1 MTVDLVDHAFL
12 RRLAESAAPE
22 KDSAQPQPSI
32 AACREPPVPR
42 EPLVPDDPVVSALLA
57 EYPEQW
63 ARLAAHVEAAWAA
76 GERVVA
82 VAGRT
87 RGDGVST
94 VVRGLVHVL
103 QQRGAAVS
111 CRDFHAARVGTPLES
126 ADDGRPVL
134 VDGGVWFP
142 PGPVHRGRLVRA
154 AFGCHAAVLVRRASR
169 FPCPAHA
176 AALAALGIRVLGEV
190 VTFADFPMHSALES
204 T

>member
-12 RRLAESAAPE
+12 RRLAASVAPE
-22 KDSAQPQPSI
+22 KSAAQRQRSS
-32 AACREPPVPR
+32 AACRESP
-42 EPLVPDDPVVSALLA
+42 VPDDPVMAALLA
-57 EYPEQW
+57 DYPEQW
-63 ARLAAHVEAAWAA
+63 GRLAGHVEAAWAA
-76 GERVVA
+76 GEQVVA

-94 VVRGLVHVL
+94 VVRGLMRVL
-103 QQRGAAVS
+103 GQRGVAVS
-111 CRDFHAARVGTPLES
+111 CRDSHPACAGEHTES

-142 PGPVHRGRLVRA
+142 PGPVHRGRLARA
-154 AFGCHAAVLVRRASR
+154 AFGCHAAVLVRRAGR
-169 FPCPAHA
+169 LPCPAHV

-190 VTFADFPMHSALES
+190 VTFADSPLHSALES

>member
-12 RRLAESAAPE
+12 SRLAGAVAPASASAPPLPAIE
-22 KDSAQPQPSI
+22 AS
-32 AACREPPVPR
+32 PR
-42 EPLVPDDPVVSALLA
+42 SPVPDDPVVSALLA

-63 ARLAAHVEAAWAA
+63 GRLARHVEAAWSA

-82 VAGRT
+82 VAGRA

-103 QQRGAAVS
+103 RQRGAALTCLDTHPARADEETDS
-111 CRDFHAARVGTPLES
+111 AA
-126 ADDGRPVL
+126 DGRPVL

-154 AFGCHAAVLVRRASR
+154 ALGCHAAVLVRRTGR

-190 VTFADFPMHSALES
+190 VTFADSPPHPAPESA
-204 T
+204 